1 MKTWK
6 EIGAGIYASWVAK
19 RYETI
24 RKDAEVHQAKWLKK
38 IIRRGASTAFGK
50 EHGFNGIY
58 NYETYKKH
66 VPLQTYEDIKPYI
79 ERIIQGEYNV
89 LWPGRPMYF
98 AKTSGTT
105 SGVKY
110 IPISSESMPYHIQAA
125 RDMLLLYIHRSGN
138 TSFLKGKMIFLQGSP
153 ALEKKGGIPTG
164 RLSGIA
170 AHYVPKYLQKN
181 RLPSWKTNMIE
192 DWETKVDKII
202 DEILPENMTLFSG
215 IPSWIQHLFEKII
228 VKTGKKIGEVFP
240 NFSLF
245 VHGGVNFDPYRKT
258 FYELVGHQPDTLETY
273 PASEGFIAFQD
284 DYKKDN
290 LLLLTDHGIFYEF
303 VPLEELEKEN
313 PTRLCLSAVEKNK
326 DYALVLNTNAGLY
339 GYIIG
344 DTVRF
349 TSLQPYK
356 IKVTGRINHYI
367 SAFGEHVIAKE
378 VETAIKEVT
387 DEMNVKVKEFSVAPQ
402 ITPDDGLPYHEWLVE
417 FEEIPGN
424 LKDFILS
431 IDRKMQEQNIYYKDL
446 VQGGILRP
454 AVLSI
459 VKRNGFNTYMADE
472 GKLGGQNKIPKLKN
486 DRSLADKMY
495 ELDLIEKI
503 IK

>member
-6 EIGAGIYASWVAK
+6 EIGAGIYAKLIAGK
-19 RYETI
+19 YESI
-24 RKDAEVHQAKWLKK
+24 RNNAEQHQADWLKK
-38 IIRRGASTAFGK
+38 IVRQGAPTVFGK

-58 NYETYKKH
+58 NYETFKNH

-79 ERIIQGEYNV
+79 ERIINGEYNV

-110 IPISSESMPYHIQAA
+110 IPISKESMPYHIQAA

-138 TSFLKGKMIFLQGSP
+138 TSFLRGKMIFLQGSP
-153 ALEKKGGIPTG
+153 ALEKVGGIPTG

-170 AHYVPKYLQKN
+170 AHFVPKYLQKN
-181 RLPSWKTNMIE
+181 RLPSWETNIIE
-192 DWETKVDKII
+192 DWETKVEKII
-202 DEILPENMTLFSG
+202 EEVLREDMTLFSG
-215 IPSWIQHLFEKII
+215 IPSWIQHFFEKMIE
-228 VKTGKKIGEVFP
+228 KTGKKIGEIFP

-245 VHGGVNFDPYRKT
+245 VHGGVNFEPYRKT
-258 FYELVGHQPDTLETY
+258 FYDLVGKKPDTLETY

-284 DYKKDN
+284 DYKKND
-290 LLLLTDHGIFYEF
+290 LLLLTNHGIFYEF
-303 VPLEELEKEN
+303 VPLEEWGKEN
-313 PTRLCLSAVEKNK
+313 PTRLSLSEVETGK

-339 GYIIG
+339 GYVIG

-356 IKVTGRINHYI
+356 IIVSGRVKHYI

-378 VETAIKEVT
+378 VETAMKEAT
-387 DEMNVKVKEFSVAPQ
+387 DELNIKVKEFSVAPE
-402 ITPDDGLPYHEWLVE
+402 ITPGEGLPYHEWLVE
-417 FEEIPGN
+417 FEKIPENPGS
-424 LKDFILS
+424 FIRL

-454 AVLSI
+454 AVLSV
-459 VKRNGFNTYMADE
+459 VKKDGFNAYMASE

-495 ELDLIEKI
+495 QLDLIEKMV
-503 IK
+503 K